1 MKMRTMAPYWKRW
14 RLWRS
19 ARIRR
24 SRRGRRRRPL
34 RTRPC
39 IRSRRQAD
47 QMVSIVVY
55 LYAGRRWVS
64 GWGTG
69 AHGAGALAGEE
80 PVEGHSGDDVEHH
93 PLVHVM
99 ARDAPRVGDH
109 LAVIHVRRAEAARAV
124 ASCQFD
130 LKRSGEVRW
139 VDIYVT

>member
-19 ARIRR
+19 ARMSR

-39 IRSRRQAD
+39 RRTQAD
-47 QMVSIVVY
+47 QIKWC
-55 LYAGRRWVS
+55 LLCAGRHAIGEWQ
-64 GWGTG
+64 G

-93 PLVHVM
+93 PFVHIV

-109 LAVIHVRRAEAARAV
+109 LAVLHVRRA
-124 ASCQFD
+124 
-130 LKRSGEVRW
+130 
-139 VDIYVT
+139 